1 MPNRRRNFCF
11 APGCRTGYSRVKDA
25 PKASLFNVPR
35 DEERRKQW
43 ERNLHRADKVLDETC
58 AVCELHFEPRYVIK
72 DYVHVIN
79 GSEVRIPRGK
89 AKLSDDAV
97 PTILP
102 NLPAYLTKTTPK
114 PRRKRRCSGSEATTS
129 SEKRRKTMDS
139 DPSGPSTAGASA
151 HSTDE
156 ASEAAAGFEGAPHHL
171 SFLFHLK
178 TPSKYWSTH
187 YFPDLDGVLYC
198 TSVLEQDA
206 VVTSEKVVM
215 FVCDKPPDAHCK
227 VYLRGRLVHEC
238 FPRSQAEAESL
249 LEKVE
254 AFELC
259 VGALNARDYSP
270 AFLTKGIQNQ
280 LTLSQGTY
288 YNKNC
293 LRKVESKG

>member
-114 PRRKRRCSGSEATTS
+114 PRRKRRCSG
-129 SEKRRKTMDS
+129 R
-139 DPSGPSTAGASA
+139 
-151 HSTDE
+151 
-156 ASEAAAGFEGAPHHL
+156 SEAAAGFEGAPHHL

-227 VYLRGRLVHEC
+227 VYLRGRL
-238 FPRSQAEAESL
+238 
-249 LEKVE
+249 LEH
-254 AFELC
+254 F
-259 VGALNARDYSP
+259 
-270 AFLTKGIQNQ
+270 
-280 LTLSQGTY
+280 
-288 YNKNC
+288 
-293 LRKVESKG
+293 